1 MHPDPDNAKFAI
13 LVEGEDDKYFLAS
26 IINRKP
32 DPNLRV
38 PICAHTGYSDVLK
51 AFPLEIKVSGRKAL
65 RIILD
70 ANDDL
75 MKRWLAVHQ
84 ALNSVVDTNIP
95 RKPKIGGTIINPS
108 KPYPRIGIWLM
119 PDNKS
124 NGELEDFVINLMPT
138 DDAVWPRAQTYINAI
153 PTNIRKFKESKKRR
167 AELYAWLATQEL
179 SGRIGY
185 AIKQGDLDIE
195 GNLTQQF
202 VIWLKSLFQ
211 S

>member
-1 MHPDPDNAKFAI
+1 M
-13 LVEGEDDKYFLAS
+13 
-26 IINRKP
+26 
-32 DPNLRV
+32 
-38 PICAHTGYSDVLK
+38 LK
-51 AFPLEIKVSGRKAL
+51 AIPLEIKVSGRKAL
-65 RIILD
+65 GIILD

-75 MKRWLAVHQ
+75 MKRWLAVRQ
-84 ALNSVVDTNIP
+84 TLNSVVDTNIP
-95 RKPKIGGTIINPS
+95 EKPETSGTIINLS

-124 NGELEDFVINLMPT
+124 NGELEDFVIKMIPT
-138 DDAVWPRAQTYINAI
+138 DDAVWPRAQTYINTI

-179 SGRIGY
+179 PGRIGY